1 MEYKEKDSYHISD
14 IYQGGYS
21 SFSPSYG
28 DIFTGYRTSAQN
40 IGMTTDARTSNIV
53 KEVSGKIGTGV
64 KQIEL
69 STISVGGAPGENIES
84 IPKGEFKELKRLMK
98 ITGVDISMHAP
109 IIEPSGLSRDGFSEE
124 NREGVERQI
133 ISAVE
138 KGHELNPEGNIPITF
153 HSSAMIPQQVTPKN
167 KEFPSEVYV
176 INSESGETNKFP
188 LKESYFTGEKTDI
201 NNELAKINE
210 KIWQRSLSNLSYN
223 YQRGAEYVAQY
234 SALALPAKAEKALG
248 KELTGEKERAI
259 STFNA
264 ATAILNDSYRE
275 LKEIYDQAYKY
286 GNEEQKKQL
295 DELRKKIGANIKEVE
310 KEKDPTSP
318 RGIELRQEII
328 GEGFETLNK
337 LFPLGTGPEIYKP
350 LSEFAK
356 GKTTET
362 FANVAFDSYK
372 KYGENSPII
381 SIENP
386 PAGGAFST
394 AEELRDVVEKARE
407 KFVEKAVESG
417 MSKSEAK
424 KAAEKTLGITWD
436 VGHINMLRKYGYE
449 TEDLIKQAE
458 IVAPLVKHVHLS
470 DNFGF
475 EHTEL
480 PMGMG
485 NVPIKEIMQ
494 KLEKEGFK
502 GKKVIEAIHWW
513 QHFSDQGKVSPF
525 LPTLQ
530 AFGTPIYSTNVA
542 PYWNQSVGFEQGYYS
557 GQGPTLPQIN
567 YETFGGGFSQ
577 LPSELGGQRGG
588 GQGGRMSGRPM
599 E

>member
-1 MEYKEKDSYHISD
+1 MEYKEKEGYHISD
-14 IYQGGYS
+14 MYQGGYS

-28 DIFTGYRTSAQN
+28 DIFTGYRTSAAN
-40 IGMTTDARTSNIV
+40 IGMATDARTSNIV
-53 KEVSGKIGTGV
+53 KEVSGKLGTGV
-64 KQIEL
+64 KQMEI

-84 IPKGEFKELKRLMK
+84 IPKGEFKELKRLAK
-98 ITGVDISMHAP
+98 VTGIDVSMHAP
-109 IIEPSGLSRDGFSEE
+109 IIEPSGLTRDGFSEE
-124 NREGVERQI
+124 NREGVERQL

-138 KGHELNPEGNIPITF
+138 KGHELNPDGNIPLTF
-153 HSSAMIPQQVTPKN
+153 HSSAMIPQPITPKGKN
-167 KEFPSEVYV
+167 LPSEVYV
-176 INSESGETNKFP
+176 INSESGAVNKIP
-188 LKESYFTGEKTDI
+188 LEESYFTDEKPNI

-210 KIWQRSLSNLSYN
+210 KMWQNSLSRLSYN
-223 YQRGAEYVAQY
+223 YERGSELVEHYGTIAQL
-234 SALALPAKAEKALG
+234 SEAEKQVG
-248 KELTGEKERAI
+248 KELSGEKKRAVA
-259 STFNA
+259 TFNA

-275 LKEIYDQAYKY
+275 LKEVYDQAYKY
-286 GNEEQKKQL
+286 GNPEQRKQL
-295 DELRKKIGANIKEVE
+295 DELKKKINEKVVEVE
-310 KEKDPTSP
+310 KEKDPTSSKN
-318 RGIELRQEII
+318 IVLRQEII
-328 GEGFETLNK
+328 EDGLETLNK
-337 LFPLGTGPEIYKP
+337 VSPPEIYKR
-350 LSEFAK
+350 LDEFAK

-372 KYGENSPII
+372 KFGDKSPII

-394 AEELRDVVEKARE
+394 AEELRDVVEIARK
-407 KFVEKAVESG
+407 KFVEKGIESG
-417 MSKSEAK
+417 MSKSEAE
-424 KAAEKTLGITWD
+424 KAAEKTIGITWD

-449 TEDLIKQAE
+449 SKDLIKQAE

-502 GKKVIEAIHWW
+502 GKKVIEAMHWW
-513 QHFSDQGKVSPF
+513 QHFSEEGKRSPF
-525 LPTLQ
+525 LPTLE
-530 AFGTPIYSTNVA
+530 AFGSEIYSTGVA
-542 PYWNQSVGFEQGYYS
+542 PYWNQSLGFNQGYYS
-557 GQGPTLPQIN
+557 GQGPILPQIN

-577 LPSELGGQRGG
+577 LPADLGGQRQGA
-588 GQGGRMSGRPM
+588 QGGRMSGRPM